1 MSATQ
6 LVLQGPVHS
15 WSWLRA
21 SLAAACWSLASLAA
35 QSPVDFA
42 REVRPILSDR
52 CFLCH
57 GPDAAKREAGLR
69 LDVRDV
75 SLGKLKSGRIAV
87 VPGDSANSELLR
99 RLTAHDPEQRMPP
112 PASKL
117 TVSARE
123 IDVLRRWIDE
133 GATYAVHWSFAP
145 LPEVVE
151 VPKVRQVDWLKNDID
166 AFVLADLER
175 AGVAPSAPAEPA
187 AYLRRAS
194 LVLNGLPP
202 TTAQLDRF
210 LVDGDATHV
219 IDELLASKRYG
230 ERMASDWLDIARY
243 ADTFGY
249 QSDVERPVWPW
260 RDWVI
265 DAFNSNLP
273 YDEFATWQIAGDLLP
288 DATREQQL
296 ATAFQRLHRQ
306 TNEGGSVE
314 AEMRLEYVA
323 DRTETFSTAFLGL
336 TVACARC
343 HDHKFDP
350 VTQREYYE
358 LSAFFDNI
366 DESGLYSHFTRA
378 TPTPALSLATD
389 KQSQAEAAA
398 VAKVR
403 ELEASLPKLMAERRD
418 AFDWW
423 LMTADDE
430 ARPTA
435 VGRFEFESLTGGV
448 LENGANAA
456 RPGKVGD
463 APKLVPGYRSD
474 KAIGFDGEDL
484 AKFPGV
490 ADFDRH
496 QPFSLA
502 FWLKVPEA
510 YDRAVVLHR
519 SKSWTDAGSRGYE
532 LLMED
537 GQLSFALVHFWPGNA
552 IRVRTQQAFPLN
564 EWEHVCLTY
573 DGSSRASGMT
583 IYVGGQKAAVR
594 VVRDKLTR
602 TIKGGGADALTLAQ
616 RFRDRGLKGGA
627 IDDLRVFDCEL
638 TDYNVEE
645 LVEDEM
651 PPPSVEQGFA
661 LYVRFF
667 DKLYRDRLAEL
678 AAARR
683 ALGKLRDSQ
692 AEIMVMREMATRRAT
707 YVRPRGSYLAQG
719 ERVDPGT
726 PACLP
731 PLPQNAKNRLALARW
746 LTDPA
751 HPLTARV
758 AVNRIWQMYFG
769 TGLVGTAEDFG
780 SQGAPP
786 SHAELLDWLARWFI
800 DSGWDVKALHR
811 LIATSATFGQDSLA
825 SAELRERD
833 PENRLLA
840 RGPRYQLSAEV
851 LRDQA
856 LWASGLL
863 VERIGGRP
871 VRPYQPA
878 GLWQEKS
885 GQVYHRAKDDGLYR
899 RSLYTFWKRTSP
911 PPAMMLLDASKRDV
925 CVMRRQS
932 TTTPL
937 QALLMLNDPQFV
949 EASRV
954 WAERLVASVGESSA
968 GEPSSEPSS
977 GKDKELLA
985 QVFRRLTSRDV
996 KPRELQI
1003 LLAALQEQRDVYR
1016 ADPKRAQLTASVGDR
1031 KPAADVD
1038 VVEVAAWTMVISMLM
1053 NFDEVVRMR

>member
-1 MSATQ
+1 MLATP
-6 LVLQGPVHS
+6 LVLQSPAHALA
-15 WSWLRA
+15 WLRA
-21 SLAAACWSLASLAA
+21 SLVAACLLSAPLAA
-35 QSPVDFA
+35 QDAVDFA

-52 CFLCH
+52 CFACH

-69 LDVRDV
+69 LDVRGSAV
-75 SLGKLKSGRIAV
+75 KKLASGRAAI
-87 VPGDSANSELLR
+87 VPGDASQSELLR
-99 RLTAHDPEQRMPP
+99 RLTAHDLDERMPP
-112 PASKL
+112 AASKL
-117 TVSARE
+117 TVSSAE
-123 IDVLRRWIDE
+123 VEVLRRWIDQ
-133 GATYAVHWSFAP
+133 GAAYTLHWSFAP
-145 LPEVVE
+145 LPDVVE
-151 VPKVRQVDWLKNDID
+151 LPKVRQSDWVKNGID
-166 AFVLADLER
+166 AFVLAGLER
-175 AGVAPSAPAEPA
+175 EGVRPSPPATSA
-187 AYLRRAS
+187 AFLRRAS

-202 TTAQLDRF
+202 TVAQVERF
-210 LVDGDATHV
+210 VADGDAV
-219 IDELLASKRYG
+219 RALDELLQSKRYG
-230 ERMASDWLDIARY
+230 ERMASDWIDIARY

-265 DAFNSNLP
+265 ESFNANLP
-273 YDEFATWQIAGDLLP
+273 YDDFATWQIAGDLLP

-296 ATAFQRLHRQ
+296 ATTFQRLHRQ

-323 DRTETFSTAFLGL
+323 DRTETFATTFLGL
-336 TVACARC
+336 TIGCARC

-378 TPTPALSLATD
+378 TPTPALSLATA
-389 KQSQAEAAA
+389 KQSAAESESAAR
-398 VAKVR
+398 VDK
-403 ELEASLPKLMAERRD
+403 LEKALAAYVGPVPQVLD
-418 AFDWW
+418 
-423 LMTADDE
+423 LTADDRE
-430 ARPTA
+430 H
-435 VGRFEFESLTGGV
+435 VGSFAFESLAKGV
-448 LENGANAA
+448 LVNATDSET
-456 RPGKVGD
+456 PGRIGDNPELVDGVVG
-463 APKLVPGYRSD
+463 
-474 KAIGFDGEDL
+474 KAIQFKGEDW
-484 AKFPGV
+484 AKFPKV

-502 FWLKVPEA
+502 FWLRVPEQ
-510 YDRAVVLHR
+510 YDRAVVMQR

-532 LLMED
+532 LLIED
-537 GQLSFALVHFWPGNA
+537 GELSFALVHFWPGNA
-552 IRVRTQQAFPLN
+552 IRIRANQKVPIDT
-564 EWEHVCLTY
+564 WTHVTLTY
-573 DGSSRASGMT
+573 DGSSRADGMT
-583 IYVGGQKAAVR
+583 IFVDGEVAATR
-594 VVRDKLTR
+594 VIRDRLTR
-602 TIKGGGADALTLAQ
+602 TIQGGGADALTLAE

-627 IDDLRVFDCEL
+627 IDEL
-638 TDYNVEE
+638 QVSRRQFTRWDAVRLSGRGNLPTQQEEEEFSRLAYYTDYRKQLEE
-645 LVEDEM
+645 LR
-651 PPPSVEQGFA
+651 QA
-661 LYVRFF
+661 
-667 DKLYRDRLAEL
+667 RLQ
-678 AAARR
+678 
-683 ALGKLRDSQ
+683 LGRLRDKQS
-692 AEIMVMREMATRRAT
+692 EIMVMREMATRRAT

-719 ERVDPGT
+719 EQVDRGT

-731 PLPQNAKNRLALARW
+731 KSDPKDRLTLARW
-746 LTDPA
+746 LTDGS

-758 AVNRIWQMYFG
+758 AVNRIWQMHFG

-786 SHAELLDWLARWFI
+786 SHPQLLDWLARWFVN
-800 DSGWDVKALHR
+800 SGWDVKALHR
-811 LIATSATFGQDSLA
+811 LIATSATFGQSSLA
-825 SAELRERD
+825 SGELRERD

-925 CVMRRQS
+925 CVVRRQS

-954 WAERLVASVGESSA
+954 WAERLVATR
-968 GEPSSEPSS
+968 
-977 GKDKELLA
+977 GKPQDHLA
-985 QVFRRLTSRDV
+985 SVFRRLTSRAV
-996 KPRELQI
+996 TERELQI
-1003 LLAALQEQRDVYR
+1003 LTSALQEQREAYR
-1016 ADPKRAQLTASVGDR
+1016 LDPKRAQQTATIGDR
-1031 KPAADVD
+1031 KPAVDVD

>member
-1 MSATQ
+1 MPMSATQ
-6 LVLQGPVHS
+6 LVLQSPLHS
-15 WSWLRA
+15 AAWLRA
-21 SLAAACWSLASLAA
+21 SLGAACLWLTPLTA
-35 QSPVDFA
+35 QEPVEFA
-42 REVRPILSDR
+42 RDVRPILSDR
-52 CFLCH
+52 CFICH

-69 LDVRDV
+69 LDMRDV
-75 SLGKLKSGRIAV
+75 AVKKMASGRAAI
-87 VPGDSANSELLR
+87 VPGDSSQSELLR
-99 RLTAHDPEQRMPP
+99 RLTAHDPDERMPP
-112 PASKL
+112 AASKL
-117 TVSARE
+117 TVSPAE
-123 IDVLRRWIDE
+123 VEVLRRWINE
-133 GATYAVHWSFAP
+133 GAAYALHWSFAP

-151 VPKVRQVDWLKNDID
+151 LPKVRQSDWVKNGID
-166 AFVLADLER
+166 AFVLAGLER
-175 AGVAPSAPAEPA
+175 EGVAPSPPATPA

-202 TTAQLDRF
+202 TIEQVDRF
-210 LVDGDATHV
+210 IADGDSVRA
-219 IDELLASKRYG
+219 IGELLQSKRYG

-265 DAFNSNLP
+265 DSFNANLP
-273 YDEFATWQIAGDLLP
+273 YDKFATWQIAGDLLP

-323 DRTETFSTAFLGL
+323 DRTETFATAFLGL
-336 TVACARC
+336 TVGCARC

-366 DESGLYSHFTRA
+366 DESGLYSHFTQA

-389 KQSQAEAAA
+389 KQSMAESKAAARVAALEEDIEALTSSPREAEAFAA
-398 VAKVR
+398 AGT
-403 ELEASLPKLMAERRD
+403 D
-418 AFDWW
+418 AHYAGTRAPEHGHAGTF
-423 LMTADDE
+423 A
-430 ARPTA
+430 
-435 VGRFEFESLTGGV
+435 FESLVKGV
-448 LENGANAA
+448 LVNAKDA
-456 RPGKVGD
+456 ALPGRIGDNPVLVDGVVG
-463 APKLVPGYRSD
+463 
-474 KAIGFDGEDL
+474 KAIQFKGENW
-484 AKFPGV
+484 AKFPKVGN
-490 ADFDRH
+490 FDRH

-502 FWLKVPEA
+502 FWLRVSEQ
-510 YDRAVVLHR
+510 YDRAVVMHR
-519 SKSWTDAGSRGYE
+519 SKAWTDAGSRGYE
-532 LLMED
+532 LLIED
-537 GQLSFALVHFWPGNA
+537 GELSFALVHFWPGNA
-552 IRVRTQQAFPLN
+552 IRIRAHQKLPVDAWT
-564 EWEHVCLTY
+564 HVTLAY
-573 DGSSRASGMT
+573 DGSSRAHGMT
-583 IYVGGQKAAVR
+583 IFVDGEVAATR
-594 VVRDKLTR
+594 VIRDGLTR
-602 TIKGGGADALTLAQ
+602 TIQGGGADALTLAQ

-627 IDDLRVFDCEL
+627 IDELQVFRREL
-638 TDYNVEE
+638 TRGEAARLSGRGDPATREEE
-645 LVEDEM
+645 LQFYFRAVHTDYRKRLEELR
-651 PPPSVEQGFA
+651 QARLQLGQT
-661 LYVRFF
+661 R
-667 DKLYRDRLAEL
+667 DK
-678 AAARR
+678 
-683 ALGKLRDSQ
+683 Q

-719 ERVDPGT
+719 EQVNRGT

-731 PLPQNAKNRLALARW
+731 KSDAKDRLALARW

-751 HPLTARV
+751 HPLAARV
-758 AVNRIWQMYFG
+758 AVNRIWQLHFG

-786 SHAELLDWLARWFI
+786 SHPRLLDWLARWFVN
-800 DSGWDVKALHR
+800 SGWDVKALHR
-811 LIATSATFGQDSLA
+811 LIATSATFGQNSLA
-825 SAELRERD
+825 TEELRERD

-856 LWASGLL
+856 LWAAGLL

-878 GLWQEKS
+878 GLWKEKS
-885 GQVYHRAKDDGLYR
+885 GRVYHRAKDDGLYR
-899 RSLYTFWKRTSP
+899 RSLYTYWKRTSP

-949 EASRV
+949 EPARV
-954 WAERLVASVGESSA
+954 WAERLVAA
-968 GEPSSEPSS
+968 P
-977 GKDKELLA
+977 GKQQEQLA
-985 QVFRRLTSRDV
+985 EVFRRLTSRV
-996 KPRELQI
+996 VTARELEI
-1003 LLAALQEQRDVYR
+1003 LTAALREQREAYR
-1016 ADPKRAQLTASVGDR
+1016 LDPKRAQQTATIGDR